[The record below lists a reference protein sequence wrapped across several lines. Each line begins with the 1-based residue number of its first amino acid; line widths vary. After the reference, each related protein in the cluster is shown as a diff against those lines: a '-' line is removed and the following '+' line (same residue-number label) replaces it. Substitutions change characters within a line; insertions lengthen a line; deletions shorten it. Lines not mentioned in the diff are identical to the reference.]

1 MARMRVMVI
10 KYGFAEVE
18 AATEREALD
27 QVKAM
32 GDSCFDWSDF
42 DEAQV
47 VDDNIDELIPA
58 SECVTITVIPAVIRF
73 KDETEEQN
81 VLFSVEDTAG
91 LQIDED
97 IFFSGISCEYFY
109 PMVGKEDIGE
119 DSVILSAGT
128 PYQCNT
134 TFK

>member
-10 KYGFAEVE
+10 KYDFAEVE

-47 VDDNIDELIPA
+47 VDDNMDELIPA
-58 SECVTITVIPAVIRF
+58 SECVTITIIPAVIRF

-91 LQIDED
+91 L
-97 IFFSGISCEYFY
+97 
-109 PMVGKEDIGE
+109 
-119 DSVILSAGT
+119 
-128 PYQCNT
+128 
-134 TFK
+134 